1 MRIQMKSL
9 PFLQNKKL
17 ILIHFL
23 ILPIIQILVIL
34 LLNQQYAKGLNPQ
47 VAMASVYLS
56 ANSFCLSTMAYL
68 LVVDYLSQIFREVL
82 VHKPWSLSY
91 WGRKFATSLLLSLI
105 MFLIN
110 GGLLLMI
117 GVDNLYFWRCLA
129 ALPLSLLFS
138 AGLGIAGYLLS
149 VHRDN
154 IYLFTNLF
162 TAILPLMAGVVAP
175 ISAYPP
181 LFKEAS
187 YVFPY
192 GQVVEGIYQG
202 ETSVLFILVYIA
214 IIFAFNYSCL
224 KGLKKQL
231 MAG

>member
-1 MRIQMKSL
+1 MA
-9 PFLQNKKL
+9 
-17 ILIHFL
+17 
-23 ILPIIQILVIL
+23 L
-34 LLNQQYAKGLNPQ
+34 LG
-47 VAMASVYLS
+47 
-56 ANSFCLSTMAYL
+56 
-68 LVVDYLSQIFREVL
+68 
-82 VHKPWSLSY
+82 
-91 WGRKFATSLLLSLI
+91 
-105 MFLIN
+105 
-110 GGLLLMI
+110 
-117 GVDNLYFWRCLA
+117 

-162 TAILPLMAGVVAP
+162 TAILPLIAGVVAP

>member
-34 LLNQQYAKGLNPQ
+34 LLNQQYAKALNPQ

-82 VHKPWSLSY
+82 VRKPWSLTY
-91 WGRKFATSLLLSLI
+91 WGRKIGTSLFLSLI

-110 GGLLLMI
+110 GGLLVMV
-117 GVDNLYFWRCLA
+117 GVDTSYFWSSLA
-129 ALPLSLLFS
+129 ALPLSLFFS

-162 TAILPLMAGVVAP
+162 TAILPLLAGVVAP
-175 ISAYPP
+175 ITAYPP
-181 LFKEAS
+181 FFKAAS

-192 GQVVEGIYQG
+192 GQVVLGIYQG
-202 ETSVLFILVYIA
+202 ESRALLVLFYLLIV
-214 IIFAFNYSCL
+214 FALNVWLL
-224 KGLKKQL
+224 KRVKKDL
-231 MAG
+231 MVG